1 MKKVYMFDETEIN
14 NLNKYLRQINHD
26 ADVIQQNKNNPEHV
40 NGYAERIKTFATE
53 VIKLMKD

>member
-1 MKKVYMFDETEIN
+1 MFDETEIN